1 MDLLLIDNSNIFI
14 EVKNIVGQDG
24 RFDYDKFV
32 KNYTNFKNQ
41 KKILVGSLLR
51 RVMGF
56 GQL

>member
-32 KNYTNFKNQ
+32 KIIQTL
-41 KKILVGSLLR
+41 KIR
-51 RVMGF
+51 KRF
-56 GQL
+56 

>member
-41 KKILVGSLLR
+41 KKILVNYEEQR
-51 RVMGF
+51 F
-56 GQL
+56 